1 MGRVRIII
9 ASGLAAIGLAA
20 ISAIA
25 PAAARGPQDFARE
38 LLAAHN
44 DARAAKGLDRLAWDG
59 EMARDAHRWAQLLAR
74 SGRLEHA
81 SNAER
86 GGAGENLWAGTS
98 GRHSAS
104 EMIDA
109 FVEERRDFTPGTF
122 PEVSRTG
129 KWKDVG
135 HYTQIIWPE
144 TQKVGCAIARGEHW
158 DFLVCRYWPAG
169 NIVGR
174 KVG

>member
-1 MGRVRIII
+1 
-9 ASGLAAIGLAA
+9 
-20 ISAIA
+20 
-25 PAAARGPQDFARE
+25 
-38 LLAAHN
+38 
-44 DARAAKGLDRLAWDG
+44 
-59 EMARDAHRWAQLLAR
+59 
-74 SGRLEHA
+74 
-81 SNAER
+81 
-86 GGAGENLWAGTS
+86 
-98 GRHSAS
+98 
-104 EMIDA
+104 MIDA